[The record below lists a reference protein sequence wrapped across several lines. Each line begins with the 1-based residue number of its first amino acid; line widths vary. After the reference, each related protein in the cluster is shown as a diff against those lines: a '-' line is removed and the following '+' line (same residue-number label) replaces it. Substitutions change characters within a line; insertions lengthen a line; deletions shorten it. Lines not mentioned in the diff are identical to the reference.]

1 MKTEVKVWRK
11 GEFYFVLL
19 LFIFTL
25 YYVVEAF
32 SFPPMSRF
40 FPVIVGGAALVIVT
54 VDLLQLMIPKLG
66 RRFRGFKGG
75 ELFKTEKEEELA
87 RALEE
92 AKQGDTIK
100 EEGGK
105 AIEESPTM
113 GIIKIFLWFVGAYLL
128 FYFLGY
134 LLFTM
139 VFMFLFL
146 KFYAHLAMR
155 RSLAMTAGFTLF
167 VWLAFSLFLKL
178 DIFAGGK
185 LF

>member
-1 MKTEVKVWRK
+1 MKTEVKFWRK

-19 LFIFTL
+19 LFFVTL
-25 YYVVEAF
+25 FYVIEAL

-40 FPVIVGGAALVIVT
+40 FPVIVGGTALAIAT
-54 VDLLQLMIPKLG
+54 ADILQLMIPKLG

-75 ELFKTEKEEELA
+75 ELFKTEKEEEMA

-92 AKQGDTIK
+92 AKKGDTIK
-100 EEGGK
+100 EEGGE
-105 AIEESPTM
+105 AIEESPAAR
-113 GIIKIFLWFVGAYLL
+113 IIKTFLWFVGAYIL

-134 LLFTM
+134 LLFTV

-146 KFYAHLAMR
+146 KFYAHLTIG
-155 RSLAMTAGFTLF
+155 RSLVMTGGFTLF

-178 DIFAGGK
+178 DVFAGGK